1 MIISLAT
8 PLWTYGTVF
17 FGHAP
22 AALLITLAWFLLLG
36 FPGRASHLGL
46 RRAAFGGA
54 FAGLAVATEYPTAI
68 LVAVI
73 VVTLLTRRTAL
84 PVLAAGAAGAFAG
97 ALPALVYHQIA
108 FGAPWITGYSF
119 KATSD
124 FQAIIAHGAFGISW
138 PSAEALWGILF
149 GARRGWFFFC
159 PILLLVPVG
168 LRSMVKKEGWRDA
181 GPLLA
186 AFVVY
191 VFFAAGFVDWPAG
204 WCAAA
209 RHMVPIL
216 PLAVAVALIAATTIS
231 ERRWGPAI
239 VSILLAISGT
249 NALLTIVLTPYFPPE
264 FAAPLAQLVLPS
276 LADGAGFS
284 NLLSSATSVAPIV
297 IVVLIG
303 VVVTVAL
310 IWATGSLVRNHIIW
324 RASIF
329 LTTIAVLLVTYWWQG
344 STPQVE
350 TELMRS
356 QVLRR
361 LGHAA
366 VADRIER
373 SVLDAEM
380 RGFD

>member
-1 MIISLAT
+1 
-8 PLWTYGTVF
+8 
-17 FGHAP
+17 
-22 AALLITLAWFLLLG
+22 
-36 FPGRASHLGL
+36 
-46 RRAAFGGA
+46 
-54 FAGLAVATEYPTAI
+54 
-68 LVAVI
+68 
-73 VVTLLTRRTAL
+73 
-84 PVLAAGAAGAFAG
+84 
-97 ALPALVYHQIA
+97 
-108 FGAPWITGYSF
+108 
-119 KATSD
+119 
-124 FQAIIAHGAFGISW
+124 
-138 PSAEALWGILF
+138 
-149 GARRGWFFFC
+149 
-159 PILLLVPVG
+159 
-168 LRSMVKKEGWRDA
+168 MVKKEGWRDA

-297 IVVLIG
+297 VVVLIG